1 MSNIL
6 DRFKVNGKVA
16 IVTGAG
22 RGIGRAS
29 ALALADGGA
38 DVVLAARTRSQLE
51 DVAEEVSARGQRAL
65 VVECDATDQKQ
76 HQNVITQTLAEFG
89 RLDVL
94 VNNAGGWGPKAA
106 LETTPDEF
114 NECINF
120 NCTSALSMSQLAAP
134 EMAKTSGKGAIINI
148 SSVAARFP
156 QPGFVAYGVGKA
168 AMDMLTRNLAQDF
181 APVVRVNG
189 IAVGSTLTSALEG
202 FMSEELE
209 SAILYHTP
217 MGRLGEPEDV
227 AACVLYLASPA
238 ADYIT
243 GEIFGVNGG
252 LARTPTEMPR
262 AHFGA

>member
-6 DRFKVNGKVA
+6 ERFKLDGKVA

-29 ALALADGGA
+29 ALALADAGA
-38 DVVLAARTRSQLE
+38 NVVLCARTRSEL
-51 DVAEEVSARGQRAL
+51 DAVAEQVQERGQQAL

-76 HQNVITQTLAEFG
+76 HQAVISATIEAFG
-89 RLDVL
+89 RLDIL
-94 VNNAGGWGPKAA
+94 VNNAGGWGPQGA
-106 LETTPDEF
+106 LDTTPEDF

-134 EMAKTSGKGAIINI
+134 QMATTAGKGSIINI
-148 SSVAARFP
+148 SSVAARFA

-168 AMDMLTRNLAQDF
+168 AMDMMTRNLAQDF
-181 APVVRVNG
+181 APVIRVNA

-202 FMSEELE
+202 FMNEALE
-209 SAILYHTP
+209 SAILEHTP
-217 MGRLGEPEDV
+217 MARLGQPEDV

-238 ADYIT
+238 ADYVT

-252 LARTPTEMPR
+252 LTHSPTQMPR
-262 AHFGA
+262 TQFGV